1 MAGSSRRPRA
11 RQARPSGA
19 AGDAVHAP
27 LPRLFHLLPS
37 EHAHVSKVSLAIET
51 VGEASADQLVQL
63 EAALAARRA
72 A

>member
-1 MAGSSRRPRA
+1 
-11 RQARPSGA
+11 
-19 AGDAVHAP
+19 
-27 LPRLFHLLPS
+27 
-37 EHAHVSKVSLAIET
+37 VSKVSLAIET